1 MELMNRP
8 LDSPEFDN
16 TQFVSLAEQQ
26 DYEQQ
31 VKQAIAEMPIDP
43 EQCAQDMAAI
53 CEIQLKIYDQL
64 VAKRKAEWI
73 CQIYFPTLKCIF
85 AFVSG
90 GRKR

>member
-1 MELMNRP
+1 MEQSRKRARLAREEWARQKKAKMELMNRP

-53 CEIQLKIYDQL
+53 CEIQLKIYDQV
-64 VAKRKAEWI
+64 VAKREAE
-73 CQIYFPTLKCIF
+73 
-85 AFVSG
+85 
-90 GRKR
+90 